1 MFPGVPGVPKTFHG
15 RIPVFLSC
23 LDPLFQM
30 LRQMAVSSIDA
41 KMLFSILS

>member
-15 RIPVFLSC
+15 RIPVFSVL
-23 LDPLFQM
+23 LLQM
-30 LRQMAVSSIDA
+30 TVSSIDA

>member
-15 RIPVFLSC
+15 RIPVFVL
-23 LDPLFQM
+23 LLQM
-30 LRQMAVSSIDA
+30 TVSSIDA

>member
-15 RIPVFLSC
+15 RVPVFLSC

-30 LRQMAVSSIDA
+30 LLQMAVSSIDA
-41 KMLFSILS
+41 KMLFIILS